1 MERPKLIYFDGQGRA
16 EVSRWIFLLAGV
28 EYEDVRIQY
37 SDWSTLKSSKFF
49 RIPNLAIELY
59 VVPIWSYYYNTVI
72 YLFAA
77 FRFGKLPVLEYDGK
91 TIAQSR
97 AIARFLGRK
106 YGLAGKTEIEDAEA
120 DMIVDYIAE
129 TNDGKCWL
137 VVQQSIFWTS
147 HNKI

>member
-1 MERPKLIYFDGQGRA
+1 M
-16 EVSRWIFLLAGV
+16 
-28 EYEDVRIQY
+28 
-37 SDWSTLKSSKFF
+37 
-49 RIPNLAIELY
+49 
-59 VVPIWSYYYNTVI
+59 
-72 YLFAA
+72 
-77 FRFGKLPVLEYDGK
+77 EYDGK

-106 YGLAGKTEIEDAEA
+106 YGLAGKTEFEDAEA

-147 HNKI
+147 PLLYCNNIISKRKYLPNRYFFVRRILRMSIRRKIKKK

>member
-1 MERPKLIYFDGQGRA
+1 MEMPKLIYFDGQGRA

-37 SDWSTLKSSKFF
+37 SDWPTLKSSKCF
-49 RIPNLAIELY
+49 RIPNLAIEY
-59 VVPIWSYYYNTVI
+59 KISQAIIITQSFI
-72 YLFAA
+72 FFAA

-137 VVQQSIFWTS
+137 VVQQIIFWTS
-147 HNKI
+147 PLN

>member
-49 RIPNLAIELY
+49 RIPNFAIELY
-59 VVPIWSYYYNTVI
+59 MSSLSEAIIITQSFI
-72 YLFAA
+72 FFAA

-137 VVQQSIFWTS
+137 VIRQFFLGYCP
-147 HNKI
+147 

>member
-16 EVSRWIFLLAGV
+16 EVSRWIFLLSGV

-59 VVPIWSYYYNTVI
+59 NQSLLSFLSEAIIITQSFI
-72 YLFAA
+72 YFAA

-106 YGLAGKTEIEDAEA
+106 YGLAGKTEIEEAEA

-137 VVQQSIFWTS
+137 VVQ
-147 HNKI
+147 

>member
-16 EVSRWIFLLAGV
+16 EVSRWIFLLSGV

-59 VVPIWSYYYNTVI
+59 NQSLNGMSFLSEAIIITQSFI
-72 YLFAA
+72 YFAA

-137 VVQQSIFWTS
+137 VVQ
-147 HNKI
+147 

>member
-1 MERPKLIYFDGQGRA
+1 MTFVMEMPKLIYFDGQGRA

-37 SDWSTLKSSKFF
+37 SDWSTLKSSKFLVS
-49 RIPNLAIELY
+49 RVSLQNHTESSYEAIIITQSFIFF
-59 VVPIWSYYYNTVI
+59 V
-72 YLFAA
+72 A
-77 FRFGKLPVLEYDGK
+77 FRFGKLPVLEYNGK

-106 YGLAGKTEIEDAEA
+106 YGLAGKTDIEEAEA

-129 TNDGKCWL
+129 TNDGKYSL
-137 VVQQSIFWTS
+137 VLD
-147 HNKI
+147 